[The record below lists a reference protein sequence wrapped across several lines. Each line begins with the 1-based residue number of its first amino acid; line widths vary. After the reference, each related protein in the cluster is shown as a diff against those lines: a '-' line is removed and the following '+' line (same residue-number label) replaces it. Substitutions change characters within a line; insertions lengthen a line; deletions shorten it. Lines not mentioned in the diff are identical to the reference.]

1 MIINNLENNKRKMD
15 DKFKKAFQKKYK
27 AFKVDEYNKMKEV
40 TAEEVDDILSKSCKK
55 VEHTIDE
62 LETKIFESLDQL
74 FKDKKSHMLI
84 VDEEEIEPRIG
95 YRFDKDYFSY
105 INGHTL
111 SDDNSI
117 YRSITIEEK
126 QLVVQEELLMKDR
139 KIQQACI
146 NNFSLGFARSSP
158 GEHEAF
164 KNQLAHINQMLIQA
178 VERKINDGEI

>member
-1 MIINNLENNKRKMD
+1 MD
-15 DKFKKAFQKKYK
+15 EKFKKAFKEKFR
-27 AFKVDEYNKMKEV
+27 AFQVDESNKMKEV

-55 VEHTIDE
+55 VEHSIDA

-74 FKDKKSHMLI
+74 FKDKKSHKLI
-84 VDEEEIEPRIG
+84 VDEEEIEPMIG

-111 SDDNSI
+111 SADNSI
-117 YRSITIEEK
+117 YRSITIEEN

-139 KIQQACI
+139 KIQQAGI

-164 KNQLAHINQMLIQA
+164 KNQLAHINEMLIQA
-178 VERKINDGEI
+178 VERKRNDGEI